1 MSRDR
6 LLTALAAVALL
17 LVITNIVLYSGNR
30 TRQAAY
36 AARAQYIQQGL
47 QLEPLYQAL
56 VRGIVERAA
65 STDDGELRALLAAQG
80 INYTLAPAE
89 ASKATTSPDGDPE
102 KNKMP

>member
-6 LLTALAAVALL
+6 SLTVLAAVALL
-17 LVITNIVLYSGNR
+17 LVIANIVLYSGNR

-36 AARAQYIQQGL
+36 ADRAQYIQQGL

-65 STDDGELRALLAAQG
+65 STNDGELRALLTAQG
-80 INYTLAPAE
+80 ISYTLAPAQVD
-89 ASKATTSPDGDPE
+89 KAPAPPNGNQE
-102 KNKMP
+102 KTP

>member
-65 STDDGELRALLAAQG
+65 STNDGELRALLAAQG

-89 ASKATTSPDGDPE
+89 VDNAPASANGDQE
-102 KNKMP
+102 KNETP